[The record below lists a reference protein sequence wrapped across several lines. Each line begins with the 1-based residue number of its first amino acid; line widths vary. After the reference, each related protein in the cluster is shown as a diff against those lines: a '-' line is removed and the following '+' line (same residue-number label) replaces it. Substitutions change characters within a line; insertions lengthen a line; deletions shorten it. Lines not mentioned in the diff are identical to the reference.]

1 MTALMFNFT
10 HESGKNGSLNAFSLV
25 EVLFTKDNRE
35 FEFLSFSYF
44 FVLGD
49 ILVKLIV
56 QSEISFGKNMW
67 LNELFGIES

>member
-1 MTALMFNFT
+1 MTAFIFNFT
-10 HESGKNGSLNAFSLV
+10 HKPSKNGSLNALSLI

-35 FEFLSFSYF
+35 FELLSFSYF

-56 QSEISFGKNMW
+56 QSEVSFGKNMW
-67 LNELFGIES
+67 LDELFGIEF